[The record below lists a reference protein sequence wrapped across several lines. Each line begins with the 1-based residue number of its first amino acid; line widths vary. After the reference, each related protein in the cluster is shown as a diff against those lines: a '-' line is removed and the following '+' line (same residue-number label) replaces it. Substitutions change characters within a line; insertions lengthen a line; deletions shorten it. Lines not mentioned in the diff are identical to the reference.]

1 MKKAFDSYL
10 TGEKDDS
17 QGMKGATPD
26 PSEFDALFGEQE
38 EMEDEGDPL
47 MSALKNAGFEV
58 DESKLAQI
66 RSILEPTGEAEPL
79 AGEETPEE
87 EALEA
92 GMGGGKVPSA
102 MSQKAGRKF

>member
-10 TGEKDDS
+10 SGGKEDLA
-17 QGMKGATPD
+17 GAKGGAPD
-26 PSEFDALFGEQE
+26 PAEFDSLFGESE
-38 EMEDEGDPL
+38 EEGMDEDPL
-47 MSALKNAGFEV
+47 MSALASAGFEV
-58 DESKLAQI
+58 DESKLMQI

-87 EALEA
+87 EAMEA

-102 MSQKAGRKF
+102 MSSKAGRKF